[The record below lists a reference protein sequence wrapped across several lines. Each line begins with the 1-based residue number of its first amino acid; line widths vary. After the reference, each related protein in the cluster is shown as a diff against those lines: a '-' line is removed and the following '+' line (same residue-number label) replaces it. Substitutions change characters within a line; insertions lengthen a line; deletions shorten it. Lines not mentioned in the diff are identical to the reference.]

1 MELGGQRHAPAALPP
16 GEEPPYRRLSDPHD
30 RSGRVRKISPPAGL
44 RSPDRPARSESPYQ
58 LSYPGRSIII
68 IKALLNIITLVIAIK
83 KWIRS
88 RAFLCDICVLYYWHC
103 HWQHDSTIAVL
114 DTCTAIS
121 YLTILVHCWQQWIYT
136 YGKKNNSV
144 TFSKYVPVC
153 WIRYKFIY
161 IFLLILKV
169 TNFLFI
175 YAPYI
180 VIYEGWNF
188 NSGNYLFTTD
198 TK

>member
-1 MELGGQRHAPAALPP
+1 MTTQSASKRYSSTLSLTSEPDWGEWTTPRPGRFTLGKEIPYPV
-16 GEEPPYRRLSDPHD
+16 YRRLGGSRG

-121 YLTILVHCWQQWIYT
+121 YLTILVHCFRREYLPPGFCDGFEWFLLEVQNQP
-136 YGKKNNSV
+136 SV
-144 TFSKYVPVC
+144 YV
-153 WIRYKFIY
+153 WE
-161 IFLLILKV
+161 IFLQGL
-169 TNFLFI
+169 
-175 YAPYI
+175 
-180 VIYEGWNF
+180 
-188 NSGNYLFTTD
+188 D
-198 TK
+198 TAVLH